1 MPTLQEQIDTLTA
14 RLDRIEQIPKISA
27 QLGHTTWPRPM
38 SFGEGTITP
47 VNEAALAIPKTKA
60 LLAAE
65 AAEAE
70 AQVSFEQARQA
81 LGESQYPGRSPEDPY
96 QDLFRVDLA
105 TPLGQAMLDAE
116 RRLIRARV
124 KVFEL
129 SRKREADMTA
139 WDKKR
144 NEELAGIASKSP
156 VERVRRAFGSR

>member
-65 AAEAE
+65 AAEVE
-70 AQVSFEQARQA
+70 AQAAFDLAKQN
-81 LGESQYPGRSPEDPY
+81 LGESQYPGRNPEDPFAV
-96 QDLFRVDLA
+96 LFRVDLG
-105 TPLGQAMLDAE
+105 TPLGQAMLEAE
-116 RRLIRARV
+116 RRLIR
-124 KVFEL
+124 
-129 SRKREADMTA
+129 M
-139 WDKKR
+139 
-144 NEELAGIASKSP
+144 
-156 VERVRRAFGSR
+156 